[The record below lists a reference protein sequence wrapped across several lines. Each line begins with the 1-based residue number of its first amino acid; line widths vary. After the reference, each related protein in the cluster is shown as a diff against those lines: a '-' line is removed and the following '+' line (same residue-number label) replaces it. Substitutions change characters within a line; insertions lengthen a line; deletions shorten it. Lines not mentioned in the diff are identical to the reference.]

1 VAETR
6 VTAGP
11 VFITGGTG
19 LVGRHVIAALTAR
32 GTAVRAL
39 ARSPGATAE
48 LAALGAEPVS
58 GDLTDDSSL
67 SRGMA
72 GATAVV
78 HAAAVVLSRRP
89 WSHFH
94 ATNVAPT
101 AAIARAA
108 AAAGAQ
114 LIHLSSVAVYGR
126 RTTYDRGAASVT
138 EDFGLAAPLFPGDH
152 YARSKREAELAVWEV
167 AASTGLRAV
176 ALRPCV
182 VYGEGDRAFAIRVA
196 RILRR
201 FGRVAPLIGGGG
213 NLLGVVYAG
222 NVAAAVLGALD
233 RPHVTGPFNVAN
245 DGTLTT
251 REFLELFAEGLGVPF
266 HPIPV
271 PRAMVWGAASLVD
284 AATRRL
290 RPGAP
295 MTLLKTAVQFL
306 ANPNPYVSARA
317 ERELGWRPVVDPR
330 DAVLRTA
337 RWFRERGS

>member
-1 VAETR
+1 M
-6 VTAGP
+6 TAGP

-32 GTAVRAL
+32 AALGRAL
-39 ARSPGATAE
+39 AGA
-48 LAALGAEPVS
+48 S
-58 GDLTDDSSL
+58 
-67 SRGMA
+67 
-72 GATAVV
+72 AVV

-126 RTTYDRGAASVT
+126 RTTYDRGAASVS

-152 YARSKREAELAVWEV
+152 YARSKREAELALWEV

-182 VYGEGDRAFAIRVA
+182 VYGESDRAFAIRVA

-213 NLLGVVYAG
+213 NPLAVVYAG

-266 HPIPV
+266 HPIHV
-271 PRAMVWGAASLVD
+271 PRALVWGAASVVD

-295 MTLLKTAVQFL
+295 MTTLKTAVQFL

-317 ERELGWRPVVDPR
+317 ERELGWRPVVR
-330 DAVLRTA
+330 LHRVRRCRSGRGRRGRVGRRRRRLRLLA
-337 RWFRERGS
+337 RNETDDGESESQALHCFSW